1 MTQTSTTQR
10 RQPGILRQL
19 AELDNLSTD
28 ELKTRWRAL
37 YGKEPPRFN
46 RQFLIKRL
54 AYRIQEIAHGG
65 LTDDDRARM
74 DQVLDEQG
82 FNDIG
87 VKLGGGKAGPVDRP
101 IPGTRLVREW
111 QGERHEVTVLP
122 EGFEYRGR
130 PYRSLSALA
139 RQITGTAWNGL
150 VFFGLR
156 RPAQTKGVSHGK
168 P

>member
-1 MTQTSTTQR
+1 MNERATTER
-10 RQPGILRQL
+10 KQPGILRQL
-19 AELDNLSTD
+19 AELDDLPTD
-28 ELKTRWRAL
+28 ELKVRWRAL
-37 YGKEPPRFN
+37 YAGEPPRFN

-54 AYRIQEIAHGG
+54 AYRIQELAYGG
-65 LTDDDRARM
+65 LSDDDRARM

-101 IPGTRLVREW
+101 IAGTLLVREW
-111 QGERHEVTVLP
+111 QGQRHEVIVLTN
-122 EGFEYRGR
+122 GFEYRGR
-130 PYRSLSALA
+130 PYRSLTAVA
-139 RQITGTAWNGL
+139 RDITGTAWNGL

-156 RPAQTKGVSHGK
+156 RLNRGQGGSHGK

>member
-1 MTQTSTTQR
+1 MNRTTTQAK
-10 RQPGILRQL
+10 QPGVLKQL
-19 AELDNLSTD
+19 AELDGLSTED
-28 ELKTRWRAL
+28 LKARWMTL
-37 YGKEPPRFN
+37 DGKEPPKFN
-46 RQFLIKRL
+46 RQLLIKRL

-111 QGERHEVTVLP
+111 RGERHEVTVLA

-139 RQITGTAWNGL
+139 RQITGTAWNG
-150 VFFGLR
+150 VIFFGLR
-156 RPAQTKGVSHGK
+156 RPASGKGVGNGK

>member
-1 MTQTSTTQR
+1 MTETSTR
-10 RQPGILRQL
+10 PSREPGILRQL
-19 AELDNLSTD
+19 AELDNLSTE
-28 ELKTRWRAL
+28 ELKARWRAL

-54 AYRIQEIAHGG
+54 AYRIQEIAYGG

-74 DQVLDEQG
+74 DRILDEQG

-87 VKLGGGKAGPVDRP
+87 VRLGGGRAGPVDRP
-101 IPGTRLVREW
+101 IAGTRLVREW
-111 QGERHEVTVLP
+111 QGERHEVTVLA

-130 PYRSLSALA
+130 PYRSLTAVA
-139 RQITGTAWNGL
+139 RHITGGSWNGL

-156 RPAQTKGVSHGK
+156 RSAHAQGVSHGN